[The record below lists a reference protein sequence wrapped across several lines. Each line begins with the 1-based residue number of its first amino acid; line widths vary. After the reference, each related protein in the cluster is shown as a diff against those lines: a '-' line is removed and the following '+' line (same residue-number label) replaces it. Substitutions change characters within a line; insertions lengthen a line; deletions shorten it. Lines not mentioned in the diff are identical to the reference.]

1 MTDNSDR
8 GVTSTTHGNDD
19 NANTNKHS
27 CKRIRTWHRAGS
39 VKGGRAG
46 RSKNSYRTIME
57 NRKKIHR
64 TTFLLTKEKTDAE
77 KHKWRYKNIANRTC
91 KQNILLFAWPSLRSV
106 CILFVRCLRWR
117 MQVFR

>member
-1 MTDNSDR
+1 
-8 GVTSTTHGNDD
+8 
-19 NANTNKHS
+19 
-27 CKRIRTWHRAGS
+27 
-39 VKGGRAG
+39 
-46 RSKNSYRTIME
+46 ME

-64 TTFLLTKEKTDAE
+64 TTFLLTREKTDAE

-91 KQNILLFAWPSLRSV
+91 KQKILLFAWPPLRSV